1 MSLWEV
7 EITPFRV
14 ETCEELGEQGLKEND
29 LVVIRSEEGEDMGRI
44 KFASQ
49 YEDVYGRIVRKAEL
63 VDLKKYEEYK
73 VKSRELMSTFRQHVA
88 TFEMP
93 MKPVYAHHQF
103 DGQRVLLYF
112 TAEHRI
118 DFRKLHKAISQQ
130 LNTRVVIKHVGVR
143 DFSKIF
149 GGIGPC
155 GRELCCTRFLADLKP
170 ITMRMAREQ
179 NLYVSSAKLTGACG
193 KLICCLDYEDEVY
206 REAIEKF
213 PRVGEKL
220 YYQNSEVEVI
230 GNDIFNEKVNLRMPD
245 GGEVMVTLKEL
256 GQSSRK

>member
-1 MSLWEV
+1 MRLWEI

-14 ETCEELGEQGLKEND
+14 ETCEESDHLELREDD
-29 LVVIRSEEGEDMGRI
+29 LVVIQSDEGEDIGQL
-44 KFASQ
+44 KYLSQ
-49 YEDVYGRIVRKAEL
+49 YEDVYGRIIRKATS
-63 VDLKKYEEYK
+63 DDIAKNEEYK
-73 VKSRELMSTFRQHVA
+73 QKCRELMNTFRQYIES
-88 TFEMP
+88 FKMP
-93 MKPVYAHHQF
+93 MKPVYAHYQF

-118 DFRKLHKAISQQ
+118 DFRKLHKAISQH
-130 LNTRVVIKHVGVR
+130 LNIRVVIKHIGVR
-143 DFSKIF
+143 DYSKIY

-155 GRELCCTRFLADLKP
+155 GRELCCTRFLNDLKP

-213 PRVGEKL
+213 PRLGVKV
-220 YYQNSEVEVI
+220 YYQHREAEVI
-230 GNDIFNEKVNLRMPD
+230 GNDIFNEKVNLKMAD
-245 GGEVMVTLKEL
+245 GSEIMVLLKEIN
-256 GQSSRK
+256 Q